1 MSAPFCTGCGAT
13 IAAGTRFCVKCGQ
26 PVGLAAPPPPPVQPA
41 AAVVQPPPPPPHPT
55 MPVSQFPAAQDPAG
69 LYPPPPPPKQ
79 GAGAGLWVGLFGVLL
94 IICGAGLWYGFHAG
108 LLAGKGAKQVAL
120 TSEAVPAAPVPAP
133 APSTTPDAPPP
144 NPDFAKPE
152 VPPPNPDFAKKEE
165 PPPNPDFAKK
175 MPQPATDVPVRN
187 APSRPRSVNPAPA
200 SPPPQPEPV
209 APKPAMKAASPT
221 TGVLHAAVEVAQNG
235 EVVFEN
241 LPAGRLRFT
250 YDHSAWQPTIH
261 RQTNGTQTLVM
272 RSLKP
277 GIQRVC
283 DVQWEMVQ

>member
-26 PVGLAAPPPPPVQPA
+26 PVGLAAPPRPAVQPA
-41 AAVVQPPPPPPHPT
+41 APPTIPLGQAPPPPPPPK
-55 MPVSQFPAAQDPAG
+55 MPSQFPAAQDPVG

-79 GAGAGLWVGLFGVLL
+79 GAGAGLWVGLFGLLL

-108 LLAGKGAKQVAL
+108 LLAGKGTKQVAV
-120 TSEAVPAAPVPAP
+120 TSEAVPAPVPVP
-133 APSTTPDAPPP
+133 APSTTPEA
-144 NPDFAKPE
+144 
-152 VPPPNPDFAKKEE
+152 PPPNPDFAKKEE

-187 APSRPRSVNPAPA
+187 APAKPRPVNPAPA
-200 SPPPQPEPV
+200 SPQPRP
-209 APKPAMKAASPT
+209 APKAASPT

-241 LPAGRLRFT
+241 LPAGRMRFT

-283 DVQWEMVQ
+283 DVQWEIVAQ

>member
-26 PVGLAAPPPPPVQPA
+26 PVGLAAPPPPAVQPA
-41 AAVVQPPPPPPHPT
+41 APPPPPPT
-55 MPVSQFPAAQDPAG
+55 MPSHGSQFTAAQDPVG

-108 LLAGKGAKQVAL
+108 LLAGKGAKQVAV
-120 TSEAVPAAPVPAP
+120 TSEPVPAAPVRAP
-133 APSTTPDAPPP
+133 APSTPPEAPPP
-144 NPDFAKPE
+144 NPDFPKQ
-152 VPPPNPDFAKKEE
+152 EE
-165 PPPNPDFAKK
+165 PPPNPDLAKK
-175 MPQPATDVPVRN
+175 APAEPIDQPVRG
-187 APSRPRSVNPAPA
+187 APGTNRPRPANPAPA
-200 SPPPQPEPV
+200 APPPQPEPV
-209 APKPAMKAASPT
+209 APRPAVKAASPT

-283 DVQWEMVQ
+283 DVQWEIVE